1 MKVSVW
7 DTWVTRKD
15 GSMMHFDI
23 IAPEEIKDASVI
35 HEYGKSYLHTKGQN
49 GQPVTSKECR
59 FCHVETVQPGWEKSI
74 RSKGYFIIEMENCES

>member
-35 HEYGKSYLHTKGQN
+35 QAYGNAYLKTKGED
-49 GQPVTSKECR
+49 GRPLTSSECR
-59 FCHVETVQPGWEKSI
+59 FCHAETVKPEWEKSI
-74 RSKGYFIIEMENCES
+74 HSQSYYILEMENCES